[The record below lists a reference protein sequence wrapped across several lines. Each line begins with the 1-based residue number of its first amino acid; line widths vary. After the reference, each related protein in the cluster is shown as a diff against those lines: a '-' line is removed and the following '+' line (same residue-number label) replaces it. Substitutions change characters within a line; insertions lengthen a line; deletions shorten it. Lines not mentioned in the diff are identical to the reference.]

1 MQLQLLTF
9 SSDINASLQVGDIV
23 YYSPTGTAPNSG
35 FDTIIS
41 PNTIVTFGVVT
52 AIWNEGSTIPFIAP
66 HSIIVIYD
74 DINPVPTGVIP
85 PTSNEYIMFSKNK
98 EVNSSSL
105 IGYYADIE
113 FRNYSTDKVELFSI
127 GSEVSEN
134 SK

>member
-9 SSDINASLQVGDIV
+9 SNDINTSLQVGDIV
-23 YYSPTGTAPNSG
+23 YYSPTTTVPSSG
-35 FDTIIS
+35 FDTI
-41 PNTIVTFGVVT
+41 PAVGTIVTFGVVT
-52 AIWNEGSTIPFIAP
+52 AIYNDGNVLPPIPP

-74 DINPVPTGVIP
+74 NAVLLGPQP
-85 PTSNEYIMFSKNK
+85 PAGSYIMFSKNK

-113 FRNYSTDKVELFSI
+113 FRNYSTDKIELFNI